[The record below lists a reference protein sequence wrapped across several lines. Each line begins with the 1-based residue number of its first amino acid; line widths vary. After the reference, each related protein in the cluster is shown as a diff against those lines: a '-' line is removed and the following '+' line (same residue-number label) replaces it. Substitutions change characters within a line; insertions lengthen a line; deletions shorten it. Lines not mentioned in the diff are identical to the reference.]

1 VCCYFGITIAAPGVG
16 IAHAALDAAP
26 KHSHE
31 REQFDEPIGDFQAI
45 QHKLADRDTKIQ
57 AARLLMHQAAEKKIR
72 GEQFIKEA
80 AQAKLYASELSREVA
95 KAASRSTAARLHD
108 GLP

>member
-1 VCCYFGITIAAPGVG
+1 
-16 IAHAALDAAP
+16 
-26 KHSHE
+26 
-31 REQFDEPIGDFQAI
+31 
-45 QHKLADRDTKIQ
+45 
-57 AARLLMHQAAEKKIR
+57 MHQAAEKKIR
-72 GEQFIKEA
+72 GEHFIKEA